1 MRNLITSAA
10 FIGLL
15 AIGTTGSLTAAQA
28 ATGYPAVAG
37 SQSPIVLAQAEPK
50 KPETTTQKVKREVKE
65 ETAEV
70 KKKVKRAWK
79 KMTGYKFD
87 VACPALLPLT
97 HSTCTETGK
106 NRADAKAKCQAQS
119 PLCSVTDAK

>member
-1 MRNLITSAA
+1 MRFWIMGAA
-10 FIGLL
+10 GLSLL
-15 AIGTTGSLTAAQA
+15 ALSAVNPAN
-28 ATGYPAVAG
+28 AVAAVTTVAEA
-37 SQSPIVLAQAEPK
+37 PIVVAQAEPK

-65 ETAEV
+65 DTAAV

-87 VACPALLPLT
+87 VACPALLPLS

-119 PLCSVTDAK
+119 PLCSVSDAK

>member
-1 MRNLITSAA
+1 MRFWIMGAA
-10 FIGLL
+10 AIGLL
-15 AIGTTGSLTAAQA
+15 AVGTAASVNTAQA
-28 ATGYPAVAG
+28 ASAAAASDGMRP
-37 SQSPIVLAQAEPK
+37 PMMLAQAETK

-65 ETAEV
+65 DTAAV

-79 KMTGYKFD
+79 RIAGYKFD
-87 VACPALLPLT
+87 VACPALLPLS
-97 HSTCTETGK
+97 HSTCAETGK